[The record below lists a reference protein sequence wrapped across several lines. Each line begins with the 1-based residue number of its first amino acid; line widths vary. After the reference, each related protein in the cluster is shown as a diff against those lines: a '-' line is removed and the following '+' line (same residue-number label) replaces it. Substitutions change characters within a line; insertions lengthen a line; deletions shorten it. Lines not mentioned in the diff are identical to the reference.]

1 MTSPSTHPA
10 ISLRSWLASLD
21 SAEVEALL
29 AKATP
34 SDRRAVVDALY
45 AWAGDG
51 GLARAEQIEPAGEWL
66 VWLCLA
72 GRGWGK
78 TRTGAEW
85 VRERIRARKARN
97 IVIAAP
103 TSADVRDVC
112 VLGESGL
119 LAVHPPSERPVY
131 EPSKRSITW
140 RSGATALLVSA
151 DEPERFRGLQADTV
165 WADELASWRYSD
177 AWTQLMLG
185 TRLGDPRVC
194 VTTTPKPC
202 ALVRELVRMPTTH
215 VTRGTTFE
223 NRANLASSF
232 FASIVSRY
240 DGTRTGRQE
249 LYAEILDDFEGAIV
263 SRAMI
268 DAARVASL
276 PDLARVVVAIDPA
289 VTSGEDADETG
300 IIVAG
305 KGIDGHAYVIAD
317 RSCRLSPDGWARRAI
332 DAFDEFGAD
341 SIIVERNNG
350 GEMCEQTLRIVRRT
364 APVRMVVASR
374 AKHVRFEPVGALYE
388 QGRVCHVGAFAA
400 LEDQLCAFTPEGF
413 AGDGSP
419 DRADAAVWAIS
430 DLMLRRGI
438 GWSDIPYAA

>member
-1 MTSPSTHPA
+1 M
-10 ISLRSWLASLD
+10 
-21 SAEVEALL
+21 L

-34 SDRRAVVDALY
+34 SDRRAVVDALH
-45 AWAGDG
+45 AWYGAG
-51 GLARAEQIEPAGEWL
+51 GLARPEQIAPPGDWL
-66 VWLCLA
+66 VWICLA

-85 VRERIRARKARN
+85 VRERVRSGRARN

-119 LAVHPPSERPVY
+119 LAIHPPHERPHY
-131 EPSKRSITW
+131 EPSKRAVTW
-140 RSGATALLVSA
+140 QNGATALLVSA

-165 WADELASWRYSD
+165 WADELASWRYPD

-185 TRLGDPRVC
+185 TRLGDPRIC

-202 ALVRELVRMPTTH
+202 ALVRDLVESPSSH
-215 VTRGTTFE
+215 VTRGTTFD
-223 NRANLASSF
+223 NRPNLAPAF
-232 FASIVSRY
+232 FRSIVSRY

-249 LYAEILDDFEGAIV
+249 LYAEILDDVQGAIV

-268 DAARVASL
+268 DAARVATA
-276 PDLARVVVAIDPA
+276 PELARVVVAIDPA

-305 KGIDGHAYVIAD
+305 KAVDGNAYLLAD

-350 GEMCEQTLRIVRRT
+350 GEMCEQTIRIVRRS

-388 QGRVCHVGAFAA
+388 QGRARHVGSFPA
-400 LEDQLCAFTPEGF
+400 LEDQICAFTAEGF
-413 AGDGSP
+413 AGGGSP
-419 DRADAAVWAIS
+419 DRADAAVWALS